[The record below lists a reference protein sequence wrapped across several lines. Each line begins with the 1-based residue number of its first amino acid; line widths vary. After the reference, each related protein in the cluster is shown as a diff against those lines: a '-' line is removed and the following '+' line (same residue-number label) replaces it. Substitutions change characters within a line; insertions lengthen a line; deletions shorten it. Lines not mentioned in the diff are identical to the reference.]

1 MSRLSA
7 EAKAIGVPR
16 DLRRPDPPEHL
27 SRDEKEL
34 WTAIVAEKPNDW
46 FQRDSM
52 LLLEAYCRNSVR
64 EKFLAA
70 QVQFFEQRLS
80 YVNNLDQCE
89 ILEYQM
95 NYSRA
100 LKMYEAN
107 QKMLI
112 AVATKLRLTPQARM
126 AADVSATK
134 VKKAQKA
141 NVPWMVP
148 DYVSENDGNGDESG
162 KKFDA

>member
-16 DLRRPDPPEHL
+16 DLRRPDPPDSL
-27 SRDEKEL
+27 SKDEKDL

-46 FQRDSM
+46 FQKDSM

-64 EKFLAA
+64 EKFLAQ
-70 QVQFFEQRLS
+70 QVQFFEKRLS

-89 ILEYQM
+89 VLEYQM

-100 LKMYEAN
+100 LKMYESN
-107 QKMLI
+107 QKLLI
-112 AVATKLRLTPQARM
+112 SVATKLRLTPQARM
-126 AADVSATK
+126 AADVSSTK

-141 NVPWMVP
+141 NAPWMVP
-148 DYVSENDGNGDESG
+148 DDVSEGDESG